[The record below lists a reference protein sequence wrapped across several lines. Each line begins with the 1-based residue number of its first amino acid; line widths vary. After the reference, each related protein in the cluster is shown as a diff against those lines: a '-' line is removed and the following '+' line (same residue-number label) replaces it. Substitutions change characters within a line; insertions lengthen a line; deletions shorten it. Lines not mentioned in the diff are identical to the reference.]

1 MSSAAYFKLAHVRG
15 TLYADCNIQLSMQ
28 HLDQN
33 IGILGYGE
41 VGQAIAR
48 FYKNP
53 KIQNRTRDDGLTNL
67 DVLHVCIPYSPRF
80 VSAVRTAMR
89 KARPNITIIHSTVDV
104 GTTQKIGGMA
114 VHSPIRGV
122 HPDLFL
128 GIKTFVK
135 YIGADDKIAADRAA
149 HHLKS
154 IGLRT
159 KVFFPSQT
167 TELGKLLDTTYY
179 GLCIA
184 FHGEIARMCRTY
196 NLDFDQ
202 VATEFNSSYN
212 EGYKKLGMP
221 HVIRPILTPPNP
233 AIGGH
238 CIVPNAKILKHSF
251 HSKALDLILAYQ
263 SKKKK

>member
-1 MSSAAYFKLAHVRG
+1 MKK
-15 TLYADCNIQLSMQ
+15 NQPI
-28 HLDQN
+28 

-41 VGQAIAR
+41 VGRAIAK
-48 FYKNP
+48 FYTRP
-53 KIQNRTRDDGLTNL
+53 KIKSRSRDDGLT
-67 DVLHVCIPYSPRF
+67 DIEVLHICIPYTNNF
-80 VSAVRTAMR
+80 VKTVKETIRTA
-89 KARPNITIIHSTVDV
+89 KPTITIIHSTVAV
-104 GTTQKIGGMA
+104 GTTQKIGGMV

-122 HPDLFL
+122 HPNLFT

-135 YIGADDKIAADRAA
+135 YIGADDKRAA
-149 HHLKS
+149 RLAREHLA
-154 IGLRT
+154 GLGIHT
-159 KVFFPSQT
+159 KVFYPSKT

-184 FHGEIARMCRTY
+184 FHGEIAKMCRTY

-212 EGYKKLGMP
+212 EGYKKLGLTQ
-221 HVIRPILTPPNP
+221 VIRPVLTPPNP